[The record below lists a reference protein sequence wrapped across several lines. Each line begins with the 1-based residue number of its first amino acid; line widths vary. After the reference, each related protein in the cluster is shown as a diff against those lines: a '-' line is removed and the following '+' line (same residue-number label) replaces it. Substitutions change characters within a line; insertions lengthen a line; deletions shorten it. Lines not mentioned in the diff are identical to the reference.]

1 MSHIFPRE
9 EAFMNIRGFT
19 VIELLV
25 SAGIMSIVIVGL
37 TVALM
42 HQQRQFKMTQE
53 AVDVDQTARA
63 TLDYIATEIRNA
75 VARQGKTFSLRLV
88 NGGSPDCEENT
99 EDAGTQDS
107 PPDCLTVYTWDITRG
122 QTGSVLPS
130 IPGSVVITSQSPLTL
145 QLPSEWFSPFVT
157 STLVE
162 ANDLLGV
169 RSRTSLCN
177 PDSAVSCLSNP
188 SFCTECAAILRVSS
202 ITGSLAEIGGTGDI
216 IEQNFQEDD
225 FTDMAAFTTEIV
237 QNISSQ
243 VSEMTIVQS
252 KTFSVDA
259 ANRQLEIIED
269 NSGSAQ
275 PVAGGD
281 DAPGIVD
288 VQFVFNLQVPDGSV
302 TRVGV
307 PSDPG
312 NCRFADFE
320 ELIDGTPNITDP
332 CYAREKDIRT
342 VEIYLVVRSRI
353 RPQMIAGQR
362 IPLGTIPQVGD
373 VLQRNT
379 NHASLGEGFIYK
391 VFSTTVFIRN
401 MAREEFG

>member
-1 MSHIFPRE
+1 
-9 EAFMNIRGFT
+9 MNIRGFT

-157 STLVE
+157 SALV
-162 ANDLLGV
+162 
-169 RSRTSLCN
+169 
-177 PDSAVSCLSNP
+177 
-188 SFCTECAAILRVSS
+188 
-202 ITGSLAEIGGTGDI
+202 
-216 IEQNFQEDD
+216 
-225 FTDMAAFTTEIV
+225 
-237 QNISSQ
+237 
-243 VSEMTIVQS
+243 
-252 KTFSVDA
+252 
-259 ANRQLEIIED
+259 
-269 NSGSAQ
+269 
-275 PVAGGD
+275 
-281 DAPGIVD
+281 
-288 VQFVFNLQVPDGSV
+288 
-302 TRVGV
+302 
-307 PSDPG
+307 
-312 NCRFADFE
+312 
-320 ELIDGTPNITDP
+320 
-332 CYAREKDIRT
+332 
-342 VEIYLVVRSRI
+342 
-353 RPQMIAGQR
+353 
-362 IPLGTIPQVGD
+362 
-373 VLQRNT
+373 
-379 NHASLGEGFIYK
+379 
-391 VFSTTVFIRN
+391 
-401 MAREEFG
+401 